1 MVKILDLARS
11 SLFDHKS
18 PIKIG
23 VLISGN
29 GTNLQALLNAEA
41 SKELADARIEVV
53 ISDREGAYGLVRAE
67 GAGKPAILL
76 LPNRRL
82 SKEERQ
88 EDLSDRILQEC
99 QNRGVHLIVLAGFLS
114 ILRGRILETY
124 ENRIINIHPSLL
136 PKYGGA
142 LMYGDRVHR
151 AVLDNGDKESGC
163 TVHLVDRGTDTG
175 PILLQR
181 RVPVLPRD
189 TVETLADRI
198 HEEEHKALVEGVVMI
213 VKEMVR

>member
-1 MVKILDLARS
+1 
-11 SLFDHKS
+11 LFDHKS

-53 ISDREGAYGLVRAE
+53 ISDREGAYGLVRTE